1 MHTQSTL
8 LTILVLC
15 RIALRSLHGKTTHK
29 CLTAVTRN
37 PVSKDTLS
45 QKVKE
50 YVIALFLVTWR
61 QRDTVLI

>member
-1 MHTQSTL
+1 MNPNYLKTHH
-8 LTILVLC
+8 ILVLC
-15 RIALRSLHGKTTHK
+15 RIALRSLHGKTTNK
-29 CLTAVTRN
+29 FLTAAARN

-61 QRDTVLI
+61 